1 MNLSK
6 TGFVDSDLHTIVMS
20 FLLFQY
26 DKNSA
31 IRAKWDELHRDLH
44 CCGWKGIG
52 EGYQNFVS
60 VLNDSSVPDSCCHN
74 VQEGCGKGIA
84 GRYDDEIRDRIFVD
98 GCREILDEKLKD
110 DVVPMMVVYACV
122 GVILAIVELI
132 SVVLACAYVAQINR
146 RTSR

>member
-1 MNLSK
+1 M
-6 TGFVDSDLHTIVMS
+6 
-20 FLLFQY
+20 
-26 DKNSA
+26 
-31 IRAKWDELHRDLH
+31 H

-60 VLNDSSVPDSCCHN
+60 VLNESSVPDSCCHN
-74 VQEGCGKGIA
+74 VQEGCGKGI
-84 GRYDDEIRDRIFVD
+84 GQIKNEDDIRDRIFVD